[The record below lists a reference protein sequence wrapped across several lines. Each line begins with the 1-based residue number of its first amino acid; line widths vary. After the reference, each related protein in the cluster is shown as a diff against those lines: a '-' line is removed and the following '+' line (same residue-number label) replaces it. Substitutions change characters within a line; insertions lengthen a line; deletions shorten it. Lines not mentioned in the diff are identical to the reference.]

1 MQSGQRDE
9 AVFGS
14 SDMNHSP
21 TKMEQSIRQRILN
34 ISRERKED
42 FQFLLIRYALERFL
56 YRLSKSSYA
65 ESFILKGALLLTV
78 WTDQRYRPTRDLDL
92 LGIGD
97 STPQKLKTTIRKIC
111 QTDVEPDGLTFN
123 VDGISITEIR
133 DDQEYGGEFI

>member
-1 MQSGQRDE
+1 
-9 AVFGS
+9 
-14 SDMNHSP
+14 MNHSP

-133 DDQEYGGEFI
+133 DDQEYGGERIKFEATLGNS